1 VGPHS
6 AHRMSCCL
14 ASQGDRRGV
23 RRHPFGVGPL
33 LQLCLPSH
41 RDCPVWCLSQA
52 VNSSDTYLA
61 AREPK
66 SYGHR
71 AHTYQELPPFRAA
84 SSCTPCASGRDKEGT
99 TAPLLFQVSVPP
111 QPHPPPRPGGN
122 EHGLQGGGAPAL
134 MLLRDPR
141 SGMNDVPSRHR

>member
-1 VGPHS
+1 
-6 AHRMSCCL
+6 M
-14 ASQGDRRGV
+14 
-23 RRHPFGVGPL
+23 RRHPFGAVPL

-84 SSCTPCASGRDKEGT
+84 SSCTPCASGRDKEVT

-111 QPHPPPRPGGN
+111 QPLHPRGPIPP
-122 EHGLQGGGAPAL
+122 LK
-134 MLLRDPR
+134 
-141 SGMNDVPSRHR
+141 